1 MTTKRIYCPI
11 HGFITLTDVM
21 RQIIDTPEFQRLRDL
36 KQLGAAYYVYPSAT
50 HSRFAHS
57 LGVSH
62 LAGQAVKSLQLNQPE
77 LKITDRDIELFQ
89 IAGLIHDIGSGG
101 LKYLNPITEEFEN
114 L

>member
-62 LAGQAVKSLQLNQPE
+62 LAGEATKSLQINQPHVFDYTVLYNQIIPANMNTILLYE
-77 LKITDRDIELFQ
+77 LCYME
-89 IAGLIHDIGSGG
+89 G
-101 LKYLNPITEEFEN
+101 N
-114 L
+114 LQ